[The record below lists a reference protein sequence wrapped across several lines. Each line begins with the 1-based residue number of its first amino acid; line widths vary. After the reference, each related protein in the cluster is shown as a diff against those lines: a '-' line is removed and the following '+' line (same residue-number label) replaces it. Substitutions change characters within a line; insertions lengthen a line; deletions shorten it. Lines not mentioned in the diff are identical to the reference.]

1 MHKQSTCYFPKKKDI
16 SQSIS
21 DLVTWVYEK
30 TKIFSTASMCKE
42 LMFPDLINRWLIGVW
57 DAPLP
62 KKIKIFLWQVYND
75 KIQSADQFRKRN
87 WPGEISYKGLRS
99 G

>member
-1 MHKQSTCYFPKKKDI
+1 
-16 SQSIS
+16 
-21 DLVTWVYEK
+21 
-30 TKIFSTASMCKE
+30 MCKE

-75 KIQSADQFRKRN
+75 KIQSADQFRKKELAGRN
-87 WPGEISYKGLRS
+87 IL
-99 G
+99 